1 MRAHRLSGRTPAIPK
16 PHRGWLRPGPLV
28 AVLAALAAAAVLLA
42 PPVWLPDGTAATAAL
57 MLVTIGLWASGI
69 VSEALASLLFF
80 LAAMLFAV
88 APAEAVFAG
97 FGASAFW
104 LIFAGLVLS
113 LAIRHTGLGERIAG
127 GLLTR
132 APRSYPLLVT
142 ASVVVGTVF
151 AFLMPGSMGRI
162 VLLVPIALAV
172 ADRAGFAAAA
182 RGRFALVLGVV
193 FGTHLTS
200 FAILP
205 ANVPNVVWA
214 SAVEAQHGFQVGY
227 LEYLWWHFP
236 VLGLLRAALLVA
248 LLLWWLPDRLS
259 DDQAHDTPATPPGE
273 AAAGERQLAAVLLAA
288 LALWATDFAH
298 GIAPAWVALAAACY
312 CLLPPT
318 RLTPER
324 PYAALDVGPLLF
336 VAGVLGLGETL
347 ARSGL
352 GEAAFA
358 QLLPLLP
365 LSPGADTLNF
375 GVLGLGSALLGV
387 FTTLP
392 GVPAVASP
400 LAPAIAGAT
409 GWPLE
414 AVLVTLTV
422 GYATFLLPYQAP
434 PILVGGRLGGVP
446 WGVLTRFTLGYA
458 AVSTLLVFPLQY
470 LWLHLVGVYGF

>member
-1 MRAHRLSGRTPAIPK
+1 MRARVFP
-16 PHRGWLRPGPLV
+16 WGPSQVVAALTGLAAT
-28 AVLAALAAAAVLLA
+28 AVLVV
-42 PPVWLPDGTAATAAL
+42 PPAWLPAGTAPTAAL
-57 MLVTIGLWASGI
+57 MVATIGLWASGV

-88 APAEAVFAG
+88 APATAVFAG

-104 LIFAGLVLS
+104 LIFAGLVLG
-113 LAIRHTGLGERIAG
+113 LAIRHTGLGERLAG
-127 GLLTR
+127 ALLAR
-132 APRSYPLLVT
+132 APRSYPLLVA
-142 ASVVVGTVF
+142 ASVLVGTVF

-172 ADRAGFAAAA
+172 ADRAGFGTTAP
-182 RGRFALVLGVV
+182 GRRALVLGTV

-214 SAVEAQHGFQVGY
+214 SAVDRQHGFEVGY

-236 VLGLLRAALLVA
+236 VLGLLRALLLIA
-248 LLLWWLPDRLS
+248 LLLWWLPDRLPES
-259 DDQAHDTPATPPGE
+259 GEPEQGAEASPAAG
-273 AAAGERQLAAVLLAA
+273 AGERHLAAVLLAA

-312 CLLPPT
+312 CLLPRT
-318 RLTPER
+318 GLTPER

-358 QLLPLLP
+358 EVLPLLP
-365 LSPGADTLNF
+365 FTPGADALNF
-375 GVLGLGSALLGV
+375 GLLGAGSALLGV
-387 FTTLP
+387 LTTLP

-400 LAPAIAGAT
+400 LAPAIAEAA
-409 GWPLE
+409 GWPLA

-434 PILVGGRLGGVP
+434 PILVGGQLGGVP
-446 WGVLTRFTLGYA
+446 WGLLTRFTLGYA
-458 AVSTLLVFPLQY
+458 LLSSLLVFPLQF
-470 LWLHLVGVYGF
+470 LWLRLIGVHGF

>member
-1 MRAHRLSGRTPAIPK
+1 MPLPPDGAPVTVRRSLGRALRRPAA
-16 PHRGWLRPGPLV
+16 LV
-28 AVLAALAAAAVLLA
+28 TGVALTLALAVLAA
-42 PPVWLPDGTAATAAL
+42 PPAWLPAGSAPTAAL
-57 MLVTIGLWASGI
+57 TLATIGFWASGVI
-69 VSEALASLLFF
+69 SEALAALFFF

-88 APAEAVFAG
+88 APPAAVFSG

-104 LIFAGLVLS
+104 LIFAGLVLG
-113 LAIRHTGLGERIAG
+113 LAIRHTGLGERLAAA
-127 GLLTR
+127 LLAR
-132 APRSYPLLVT
+132 APRSYPLLVA
-142 ASVVVGTVF
+142 ASVLVGTVF

-172 ADRAGFAAAA
+172 ADRAGFHGNA
-182 RGRFALVLGVV
+182 RGRLALVLGVV

-214 SAVEAQHGFQVGY
+214 SVVADQHGFEVSY

-236 VLGLLRAALLVA
+236 VLGALRAVLMVA
-248 LLLWWLPDRLS
+248 LLLWWLPDRL
-259 DDQAHDTPATPPGE
+259 P
-273 AAAGERQLAAVLLAA
+273 AAGEDNGPAAAAPAAGGGERHLAAVLLAA

-298 GIAPAWVALAAACY
+298 GIAPAWVALGAACY
-312 CLLPPT
+312 CLLPAT

-347 ARSGL
+347 ARSGI

-358 QLLPLLP
+358 ELLPLLP
-365 LSPGADTLNF
+365 FAPGADALNF
-375 GVLGLGSALLGV
+375 ATLGLGGALLGV

-400 LAPAIAGAT
+400 LAPAIAEAT
-409 GWPLE
+409 AWPLE

-446 WGVLTRFTLGYA
+446 WGVLTRFTMGYA
-458 AVSTLLVFPLQY
+458 VVSTLLVFPLQY
-470 LWLHLVGVYGF
+470 LWLHAVGADGF

>member
-1 MRAHRLSGRTPAIPK
+1 MRVGRFQC
-16 PHRGWLRPGPLV
+16 GPSHLV
-28 AVLAALAAAAVLLA
+28 AAVAAVTALAVLAA
-42 PPVWLPDGTAATAAL
+42 PPAWLPAGSGPTAAL
-57 MLVTIGLWASGI
+57 TVVTIGLWASGV
-69 VSEALASLLFF
+69 VSEALAALLFF

-88 APAEAVFAG
+88 APAPAVFAG

-113 LAIRHTGLGERIAG
+113 LAVRHTGLGERLARA
-127 GLLTR
+127 LLAR
-132 APRSYPLLVT
+132 APASYPLLVA
-142 ASVVVGTVF
+142 ASVMVGTLF

-172 ADRAGFAAAA
+172 ADRAGFGASAP
-182 RGRFALVLGVV
+182 GRLALVLGVV

-214 SAVEAQHGFQVGY
+214 SAVAQQHGFEVGY

-236 VLGLLRAALLVA
+236 VLGLLRAVLLVG
-248 LLLWWLPDRLS
+248 LLLWWLPDRLPGRGAA
-259 DDQAHDTPATPPGE
+259 DACVPGPAPEGR
-273 AAAGERQLAAVLLAA
+273 ERHLAVVLLLA
-288 LALWATDFAH
+288 LGLWATDFVH

-312 CLLPPT
+312 CLLPAT
-318 RLTPER
+318 GLTPER
-324 PYAALDVGPLLF
+324 PYAALDMGPLLF
-336 VAGVLGLGETL
+336 VAGVIGLGETL

-358 QLLPLLP
+358 GLLPSLP
-365 LSPGADTLNF
+365 LAPGADARNF
-375 GVLGLGSALLGV
+375 GLLGAGGALLGV
-387 FTTLP
+387 LTTLP

-400 LAPAIAGAT
+400 LAPAIAQAT
-409 GWPLE
+409 GWPLG
-414 AVLVTLTV
+414 AVLVTLTL

-446 WGVLTRFTLGYA
+446 WGLLTRFTLGYGLLSS
-458 AVSTLLVFPLQY
+458 VLVFPLQY
-470 LWLHLVGVYGF
+470 LWLQWIGVYAFR